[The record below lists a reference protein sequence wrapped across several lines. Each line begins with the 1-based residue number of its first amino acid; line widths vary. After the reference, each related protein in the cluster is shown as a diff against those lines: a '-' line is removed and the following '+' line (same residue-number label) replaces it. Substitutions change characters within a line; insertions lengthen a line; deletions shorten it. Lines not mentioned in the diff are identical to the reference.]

1 MMQSKR
7 AQAVQWLTF
16 RLEAG
21 EYALDIRD
29 VIEVLSMV
37 ALAPM
42 PQAQPWLAGMLNL
55 RGRVMPVIDLRRRL
69 GLTPRPYGLDTPII
83 VVRQADRPVGLI
95 VDEAV
100 EVLTLSE
107 QALAAPDALAGPDHA
122 VRAIARL
129 DDRLIMLLDL
139 DRICAGA
146 PAAVPAA
153 AGAEA

>member
-1 MMQSKR
+1 MQSNR
-7 AQAVQWLTF
+7 AQPIQWLTF
-16 RLEAG
+16 RLEGG

-55 RGRVMPVIDLRRRL
+55 RGRVMPVLDLRRRL
-69 GLTPRPYGLDTPII
+69 DLAPRPYGLDTPII

-100 EVLTLSE
+100 EVLTLPD
-107 QALAAPDALAGPDHA
+107 QALTGPDALAGADHPVSA
-122 VRAIARL
+122 VARL

-146 PAAVPAA
+146 PVAPAVSGVAT
-153 AGAEA
+153 

>member
-1 MMQSKR
+1 MQSNR
-7 AQAVQWLTF
+7 AQPIQWLTF
-16 RLEAG
+16 RLEGG

-69 GLTPRPYGLDTPII
+69 GLAPRPYSLDTPII

-100 EVLTLSE
+100 EVLTLPD
-107 QALAAPDALAGPDHA
+107 QALSDPDALAGPAHA

-129 DDRLIMLLDL
+129 ADRLIMLLDL
-139 DRICAGA
+139 DRICAETPAVSVASGA
-146 PAAVPAA
+146 AT
-153 AGAEA
+153 

>member
-1 MMQSKR
+1 MMQSNR
-7 AQAVQWLTF
+7 AQPIQWLTF
-16 RLEAG
+16 RLEGG
-21 EYALDIRD
+21 EYALHIRD

-69 GLTPRPYGLDTPII
+69 GLAPRPYSLDTPII
-83 VVRQADRPVGLI
+83 VVRQANRPVGLI

-100 EVLTLSE
+100 EVLTLPD
-107 QALAAPDALAGPDHA
+107 QALSDPDALAGPAHA

-129 DDRLIMLLDL
+129 ADRLIMLLDL
-139 DRICAGA
+139 DRICAETPAVSVASGA
-146 PAAVPAA
+146 AT
-153 AGAEA
+153 